1 MTNAI
6 FARDGVYFAA
16 PLLAAALPAVTGCA
30 AIRGQ
35 DASGNDELLAAAGFQ
50 MRRAD
55 SPELV
60 RNLESMPRFKLV
72 ARGWGGDVV
81 YTYADPVSCRCLY
94 VGGPKELVEYQCLA
108 TERQVEEGQLWAES
122 DGIDWGLWGSGWW
135 LR

>member
-6 FARDGVYFAA
+6 FARYGVYFASA
-16 PLLAAALPAVTGCA
+16 LLAAAVPALTGCA

-35 DASGNDELLAAAGFQ
+35 DASGIEELLAAAGFQ

-60 RNLESMPRFKLV
+60 RNLESMPPFKLV
-72 ARGWGGDVV
+72 ARGRGGDVV

-94 VGGPKELVEYQCLA
+94 VSRPKEFVEYQRLA

-122 DGIDWGLWGSGWW
+122 DGMDWGLWGGGWW